1 MRGGNLLCLR
11 LMNGAVCSPGLET
24 SIGESLGD
32 IGGTERTEL
41 MNKSLLLV

>member
-1 MRGGNLLCLR
+1 MVLY
-11 LMNGAVCSPGLET
+11 CSPGLET

-32 IGGTERTEL
+32 VGGTGEEQEL